1 MKDIGEFS
9 IDNRGAGKGVTF
21 TRGRITSGNYEQS
34 SMNLDIEYTEFVLG
48 LQQWLRGALIQDVF
62 PKANSEEREYIVS
75 GLTPEAWDKIFGE
88 SEEEYNDNEL
98 SEEPG

>member
-1 MKDIGEFS
+1 MKDIGDFS

-48 LQQWLRGALIQDVF
+48 LQQWFRGALIQDVF
-62 PKANSEEREYIVS
+62 PKASSEEREFIVS
-75 GLTPEAWDKIFGE
+75 GLTPAVWDEIFG
-88 SEEEYNDNEL
+88 EEEYNDNEL
-98 SEEPG
+98 SEEPE

>member
-1 MKDIGEFS
+1 MKDIGGFD
-9 IDNRGAGKGVTF
+9 IANRGPGRGVTF
-21 TRGRITSGNYEQS
+21 TRGRFGSTELS

-62 PKANSEEREYIVS
+62 PKASSEEREFIVS
-75 GLTPEAWDKIFGE
+75 GLTPEAWDEIFGE

-98 SEEPG
+98 SEEPE

>member
-1 MKDIGEFS
+1 MKDIGGFS

-34 SMNLDIEYTEFVLG
+34 SMNLDIEYTEFALG

-62 PKANSEEREYIVS
+62 PKASSEDREFIVS
-75 GLTPEAWDKIFGE
+75 GLTPEVWDKIFGE
-88 SEEEYNDNEL
+88 AEYNDNEL
-98 SEEPG
+98 SEEPE

>member
-1 MKDIGEFS
+1 MKDIGDFS

-34 SMNLDIEYTEFVLG
+34 SMNLDIEYKEFILG

-62 PKANSEEREYIVS
+62 PKASSEEREFIVS
-75 GLTPEAWDKIFGE
+75 GLTPEVWNAIFG
-88 SEEEYNDNEL
+88 EEEYNDNEL

>member
-34 SMNLDIEYTEFVLG
+34 SMNLDIEYAEFILG

-62 PKANSEEREYIVS
+62 PKASSEEREFIVS
-75 GLTPEAWDKIFGE
+75 GLTPEAWNRIFG
-88 SEEEYNDNEL
+88 EEEYNDNEL

>member
-1 MKDIGEFS
+1 MKDIGDFS

-34 SMNLDIEYTEFVLG
+34 SMNLDIEYKEFILG

-62 PKANSEEREYIVS
+62 PKASSEEREFIVS
-75 GLTPEAWDKIFGE
+75 GLTPEVWNAIFG
-88 SEEEYNDNEL
+88 EEEYNDNEL
-98 SEEPG
+98 SEEPE

>member
-34 SMNLDIEYTEFVLG
+34 SMILDIEYTEFVLG
-48 LQQWLRGALIQDVF
+48 LQQWVRGALIQDVF
-62 PKANSEEREYIVS
+62 PKATPEEREFIVS
-75 GLTPEAWDKIFGE
+75 GLTPEVWDKIFG
-88 SEEEYNDNEL
+88 EEEYNDNEL
-98 SEEPG
+98 SEEPE

>member
-1 MKDIGEFS
+1 MNDIGGFS

-21 TRGRITSGNYEQS
+21 TRGRFGNTEMS

-48 LQQWLRGALIQDVF
+48 LQQWFRGALIQDVF
-62 PKANSEEREYIVS
+62 PTASSEEREFIVS
-75 GLTPEAWDKIFGE
+75 GLTPEVWDKIFGE

>member
-34 SMNLDIEYTEFVLG
+34 SMILDIEYTEFVLG
-48 LQQWLRGALIQDVF
+48 LQQWFRGALIQDVF
-62 PKANSEEREYIVS
+62 PKATPEEREFIVS
-75 GLTPEAWDKIFGE
+75 GLTPEVWDKIFGE

>member
-1 MKDIGEFS
+1 MNDIGGFS

-21 TRGRITSGNYEQS
+21 TRGRFGSTEMS

-48 LQQWLRGALIQDVF
+48 LQQWFRGALIQDVF
-62 PKANSEEREYIVS
+62 PTASSEEREFIVS
-75 GLTPEAWDKIFGE
+75 GLTPEVWDKIFGE